1 MRNLNKKNG
10 KTRIVLIITII
21 VLLIF
26 EGVSI
31 SMLAGNSG
39 IIIQD
44 NKAKKEQSHEAVKEG
59 ILLA

>member
-1 MRNLNKKNG
+1 M
-10 KTRIVLIITII
+10 ITII